1 MTCLSYPLYRIDL
14 EKEFYT
20 LCRREEK
27 KRITGN
33 ST

>member
-20 LCRREEK
+20 LCIEEK
-27 KRITGN
+27 KEWITGN
-33 ST
+33 SA